1 MLRALVVDDDRSVR
15 TALKINLSKA
25 GYDVNVASSG
35 EEALEMLKA
44 SPVDI
49 LLTDVKMGGMTGLE
63 LLGHIRTHWPD
74 IRIIVMTGFGT
85 VKDAVTAMKAGASDY
100 VIKPIEKD
108 ELLLL
113 LERALETRAM
123 QRELD
128 RLRKEVNERYGLDG
142 IIGAS
147 PNMVE
152 VYEQIQA
159 VADSNALVL
168 ITGET
173 GTGKELIAHAI
184 HYRSRRAK
192 APLIA
197 VNCGAL
203 PESLL
208 ESELFGHERGAFTG
222 AVRQHPGKFEQADGG
237 TLFLDEIGEMPMTT
251 QVKLLRA
258 LEGSITRVGGEHP
271 LKVDVRV
278 ICATNRDLWKEVQ
291 SRTLRADLYY
301 RLNVI
306 QIRLPSL
313 RERRDDIPLLVG
325 HFLRRFA
332 ERHHRLLPI
341 LTPAAMKQLLTYTWP
356 GNVRELEHLI
366 ERTVLLNTQPEINHI
381 RMPEGASAPAGVV
394 PPAIPVCDDPLAR
407 LGAGGLP
414 AELEDQERRL
424 IRAALEEAGGVQ
436 AQAARRLGVSRSN
449 LNYRI
454 SRLGI
459 MLQDIRFE

>member
-35 EEALEMLKA
+35 EEALEMLRA

-291 SRTLRADLYY
+291 LRTLRADLYY

-306 QIRLPSL
+306 QIRLPPL
-313 RERRDDIPLLVG
+313 RERCDDIPLLVG

-332 ERHHRLLPI
+332 ERHHRTLPV
-341 LTPAAMKQLLTYTWP
+341 LAPAAMKQLLTYPWP

-366 ERTVLLNTQPEINHI
+366 ERTVLLNTQPEITQI
-381 RMPEGASAPAGVV
+381 RMPDGAPAPGGIA
-394 PPAIPVCDDPLAR
+394 PPALPVDDDPLAC
-407 LGAGGLP
+407 LGGGGLP
-414 AELEDQERRL
+414 AALEDQERRL

-459 MLQDIRFE
+459 TLQDIRFE